1 MEMEIKTK
9 IIRTRASH
17 FRAAQVLKKKGEKK
31 AHLINPLQSKPRK
44 VLYELKKRKCRRQ
57 NKGNWSEPSEKW
69 N

>member
-1 MEMEIKTK
+1 MEMEIKIK

-17 FRAAQVLKKKGEKK
+17 FRAAQVLKKRGKENP
-31 AHLINPLQSKPRK
+31 LINPLQSKPRK

-57 NKGNWSEPSEKW
+57 NKGNSSEPSEKR